1 MNYIK
6 KTVYFVLIA
15 IVFVPT
21 TLFSPIFAQ
30 TTTPT
35 SVNSTD
41 AKLAI
46 KEKYDQLCSS
56 RYGNDSQYQI
66 LYKDLLVAQQY
77 DIDNPQPGNGNA
89 AALKSTSDLLQAG
102 CPPSVKDIAF
112 VILRVVTL
120 MITFFGLVVF
130 FIIMQSAIN
139 ILTAQGNKEKIKK
152 GYGGLQSAITGTVL
166 VLLAYTLIVFIAV
179 RLGLSGDPEKFS
191 LLDGPNLVFK
201 FIFDY

>member
-15 IVFVPT
+15 LISFPSFFLSSVYAVNTPKDDIN
-21 TLFSPIFAQ
+21 LKYQELCAARYGKDKQYQDLYADLIAAQ
-30 TTTPT
+30 
-35 SVNSTD
+35 
-41 AKLAI
+41 
-46 KEKYDQLCSS
+46 KYDAEHPQS
-56 RYGNDSQYQI
+56 GNT
-66 LYKDLLVAQQY
+66 A
-77 DIDNPQPGNGNA
+77 N
-89 AALKSTSDLLQAG
+89 TSDLLQAG